1 MNDPRTYEQLGAAL
15 RAMPYESRELL
26 ITTTYLMAAE
36 LAMTFGWPIVAV
48 DADAVADKI
57 VGKLAERFDA
67 IAKATIDDGPPLKYG
82 RDFTIGERRSV
93 SDEFTNEKMLEAIR
107 GMKWVNRRS
116 AA

>member
-1 MNDPRTYEQLGAAL
+1 MNDTRTYAQLGAAL

-36 LAMTFGWPIVAV
+36 LAMTFGWPIIAV
-48 DADAVADKI
+48 DADGVANEI

-67 IAKATIDDGPPLKYG
+67 IAESTIADGPAYAYG
-82 RDFTIGERRSV
+82 LDFTLGKRRSV

-107 GMKWVNRRS
+107 GMKWGNR
-116 AA
+116 